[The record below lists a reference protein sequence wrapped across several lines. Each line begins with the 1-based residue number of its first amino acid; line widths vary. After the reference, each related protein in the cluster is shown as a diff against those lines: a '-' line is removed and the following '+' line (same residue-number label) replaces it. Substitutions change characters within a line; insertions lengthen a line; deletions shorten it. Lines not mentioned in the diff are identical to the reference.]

1 LRSTAKTDG
10 RGRRRTVAEERR
22 KTTLQVKRMDDE
34 EGTNEEDI
42 GENDVVFATIVYTVR
57 PFSPAFTFCIFT
69 RES

>member
-1 LRSTAKTDG
+1 
-10 RGRRRTVAEERR
+10 VAEERR